1 MLLERDE
8 ERPAARTISTRI
20 VIVGTG
26 FAGLGMA
33 IKLRQ
38 AGITDFVV
46 LERARDIGGTW
57 RDNGYPGCACDIPS
71 QLYSFSFA
79 RNTEWSRVFPTQ
91 PEIHAYLKRC
101 AQKYKIEQHVR
112 YESDVIEA
120 RYDAQHV
127 RWRVETRGGTAYEAP
142 VLVSGMGGLSN
153 PAMPDVPGVETFA
166 GPRFHSAQWRH
177 DVELGGKRVA
187 VIGTGASAI
196 QFVPQIAP
204 IVGSLALFQRTPPW
218 IVPKLDG
225 PVDARK
231 KKLLRWLP
239 GYAWLQR
246 TLIYVQHEVR
256 ALGFTVNPRILGLV
270 EKIAKK
276 HLARQIADPALRA
289 KVTPTYKLG
298 CKRILISNDYYP
310 ALTRENVTLVT
321 GPIVRVEADAV
332 VTADGTRH
340 VADVLIYGTGFR
352 AQDGLSPVR
361 VVGEGG
367 RTLDDAWAEGMQAYL
382 GTSIAGFPN
391 FFTLV
396 GPNTGLGHNSMVY
409 MIESQIAYVLD
420 ALAQMKKR
428 GARALDVRADVQHAF
443 NVELH
448 NRTKRTI
455 WQSGCKSWYLD
466 KNGNNSSLWPGF
478 TFDFRRR
485 TRKIEPGRY
494 RWIGR

>member
-1 MLLERDE
+1 
-8 ERPAARTISTRI
+8 
-20 VIVGTG
+20 
-26 FAGLGMA
+26 
-33 IKLRQ
+33 
-38 AGITDFVV
+38 
-46 LERARDIGGTW
+46 
-57 RDNGYPGCACDIPS
+57 
-71 QLYSFSFA
+71 
-79 RNTEWSRVFPTQ
+79 
-91 PEIHAYLKRC
+91 
-101 AQKYKIEQHVR
+101 
-112 YESDVIEA
+112 
-120 RYDAQHV
+120 
-127 RWRVETRGGTAYEAP
+127 
-142 VLVSGMGGLSN
+142 
-153 PAMPDVPGVETFA
+153 MPDVPGVETFA

-177 DVELGGKRVA
+177 DVDLVGKRVA
-187 VIGTGASAI
+187 AIGTGASAI

-204 IVGSLALFQRTPPW
+204 TVASLALFQRTPPW
-218 IVPKLDG
+218 IIPKLDG

-231 KKLLRWLP
+231 KALLRWIP
-239 GYAWLQR
+239 GYARLQR
-246 TLIYVQHEVR
+246 AIIYVRHELR
-256 ALGFTVNPRILGLV
+256 ALGFTVDPKILGLA

-276 HLARQIADPALRA
+276 HLARQIADPVLRA
-289 KVTPTYKLG
+289 KVTPSYRMG

-310 ALTRENVTLVT
+310 ALTRENFTVITD
-321 GPIVRVEADAV
+321 PIVRVEADAV

-382 GTSIAGFPN
+382 GTGIAGFPN

-396 GPNTGLGHNSMVY
+396 GPTTGIGHNSMVY

-443 NVELH
+443 NIELH

-455 WQSGCKSWYLD
+455 WHSGCRSWYL
-466 KNGNNSSLWPGF
+466 GF
-478 TFDFRRR
+478 AFDFRRR